1 MDLGMSA
8 DQEAIK
14 EVFASFFIEQTG
26 PESARNS
33 IPLGFD
39 AKAWNRISETGA
51 PGMGVSPPAGGGA
64 SLSDLVIVAE
74 EAGSQIAPLPIID
87 HVVTSRVLEKL
98 DLMEEEVLAGT
109 LIAGLVVRPVEND
122 VAKSVPTGAIA
133 NRLIALNEDKLLL
146 LTDEPP
152 NDSLPNHG
160 DLPIAHRVIRNAD
173 IIAEGVE
180 ATELFDRALNEWKT
194 LISAFLVGITRSS
207 IEITVE
213 YVKDRNQFGKP
224 IGSFQSVQHGLAD
237 LPGLCDGARLLVN
250 KAAWAGDKEIAGAIN
265 LTDNEISDFATLASM
280 SLVFAGETSIH
291 ATDRGLHYHGGYGFS
306 EEYDIQLFYRRARA
320 WSQILNSP
328 SEECLN
334 LADLLLK
341 DSGAE

>member
-14 EVFASFFIEQTG
+14 DVFSSFFVEQTG

-33 IPLGFD
+33 MPLGFD
-39 AKAWNRISETGA
+39 VKAWKRLSETGA

-74 EAGSQIAPLPIID
+74 EAGSQIAPLPIVD
-87 HVVTSRVLEKL
+87 HVVASRVLEKL
-98 DLMEEEVLAGT
+98 DLLEEEVLAGT
-109 LIAGLVVRPVEND
+109 LIAGLVVRPVENG
-122 VAKSVPTGAIA
+122 VAKSIPTGAIA

-146 LTDEPP
+146 ITDEPP

-160 DLPIAHRVIRNAD
+160 DLPIAHREIKNAD
-173 IIAEGVE
+173 VIAEGRE
-180 ATELFDRALNEWKT
+180 ATEIFDRALNEWKT

-207 IEITVE
+207 IEITVD
-213 YVKDRNQFGKP
+213 YVKDRHQFGKP

-250 KAAWAGDKEIAGAIN
+250 KAAWAGDREISGEIN
-265 LTDNEISDFATLASM
+265 LVDNEISDFATLASM
-280 SLVFAGETSIH
+280 SLIFAGETSLQ
-291 ATDRGLHYHGGYGFS
+291 ATDRSLHYHGGYGFS

-320 WSQILNSP
+320 LSQILNSP
-328 SEECLN
+328 SEECLH

-341 DSGAE
+341 DREG